1 MNRISLLFMAA
12 LLSLF
17 LVACG
22 GVDEIDSEKADAKV
36 SEEATPASSDSEK
49 EEVEEADEEDPDDI
63 WTYYNDANWEGDF
76 NGLRTEIQK
85 VVVTE
90 KAPTLEDEN
99 AEESAVGVKFLVE
112 NTTEHKFDTYPDQ
125 ATLVTS
131 TGEQVEADMLLSDN
145 IGGTIDKGVIKE
157 GDVIFYL
164 ERGEAEAIEWIK
176 LEWNTTDL
184 KLEEDGDYENSF
196 HTDEVELQLK

>member
-1 MNRISLLFMAA
+1 MKRISILYLGL

-22 GVDEIDSEKADAKV
+22 GVDKIESEKADAKV
-36 SEEATPASSDSEK
+36 GEDATPLNNY
-49 EEVEEADEEDPDDI
+49 EEDKEADETDKADPDDI
-63 WTYYNDANWEGDF
+63 WTYYNDATWEGDF

-90 KAPTLEDEN
+90 KAPTLEDED
-99 AEESAVGVKFLVE
+99 AEVSAVGVKFLVE
-112 NTTEHKFDTYPDQ
+112 NTTDGKFTTYPDQ

-131 TGEQVEADMLLSDN
+131 TGEQVEADLLLSDN
-145 IGGTIDKGVIKE
+145 LGGDIHEGVIKE

-164 ERGEAEAIEWIK
+164 ERGEAESIEWIK
-176 LEWNTTDL
+176 LEWTSTDIG
-184 KLEEDGDYENSF
+184 LEEDGDYDNAYQTE
-196 HTDEVELQLK
+196 EVKLELK